1 MAMLCAQKC
10 LLCGL
15 RSQILQQRSLSVY
28 TSVYRMNEDDIKGK
42 LQKLPGGSID
52 LQKDQNGI
60 ATLIINHPERMNA
73 FSGTMML
80 DFRDRVEELEH
91 WTNGKG
97 LILRGADSTFCSG
110 SDLRAV
116 KAISNPEDGLRMCMF
131 MQNTLTRL
139 LRLPLISVALVQG
152 KALGGGAEVTTACDF
167 RLMTSGSEI
176 RFVHKHMELVPGWGG
191 ATRLIKLI
199 GYRNAL
205 KLLSSAQRVDPAI
218 GLKIGLVDEILAG
231 SDEESCLEEAQNW
244 LNQYIK
250 GSSQVIR
257 AIKNVVVS
265 GRELSQEESLK
276 NEKSIFGTL
285 WGSPANLKALA
296 QGIKHK

>member
-1 MAMLCAQKC
+1 MAMLCIYKC
-10 LLCGL
+10 TLCSL
-15 RSQILQQRSLSVY
+15 RNQILQQRSLSTY
-28 TSVYRMNEDDIKGK
+28 TSVYRVNEDDIKGK
-42 LQKLPGGSID
+42 LEQLRGGSVD

-97 LILRGADSTFCSG
+97 LILRGANNTFCSG

-116 KAISNPEDGLRMCMF
+116 KAILNPEDGLKMCMF

-152 KALGGGAEVTTACDF
+152 KALGGGAEVATACDF

-176 RFVHKHMELVPGWGG
+176 RFVHKLMGLVPGWGG

-205 KLLSSAQRVDPAI
+205 KLLTSAQHVDPAM
-218 GLKIGLVDEILAG
+218 GLNIGLVDEILVS
-231 SDEESCLEEAQNW
+231 SDEESSLKEAHNW

-276 NEKSIFGTL
+276 NEKIIFGTL

>member
-1 MAMLCAQKC
+1 MFCIHKC
-10 LLCGL
+10 LPCGL
-15 RSQILQQRSLSVY
+15 RNQVLQRRSLSVY
-28 TSVYRMNEDDIKGK
+28 TSVYRMNEDDIKAK
-42 LQKLPGGSID
+42 LQQLRGGSID
-52 LQKDQNGI
+52 LQKDQNGV
-60 ATLIINHPERMNA
+60 ATLMINHPERKNA

-80 DFRDRVEELEH
+80 DLRDRVEELEH

-97 LILRGADSTFCSG
+97 LILRGADNTFCSG
-110 SDLRAV
+110 SDLNAV
-116 KAISNPEDGLRMCMF
+116 KAMSNPEDGLRICMF

-139 LRLPLISVALVQG
+139 LRLPLVSVALVQG

-176 RFVHKHMELVPGWGG
+176 RFVHKHMGLTPGWGG

-205 KLLSSAQRVDPAI
+205 KLLSNAQPVDPAT
-218 GLKIGLVDEILAG
+218 GLKIGLADELLTSTDG
-231 SDEESCLEEAQNW
+231 DSCLEEAENW
-244 LNQYIK
+244 LNQYTN

-265 GRELSQEESLK
+265 GRELSQDESLK

-296 QGIKHK
+296 QKIKRN

>member
-1 MAMLCAQKC
+1 MVMLCIYKC
-10 LLCGL
+10 VLCTMRKQL
-15 RSQILQQRSLSVY
+15 LQQSRLSTY
-28 TSVYRMNEDDIKGK
+28 SSVYRVNEGDIKGK
-42 LQKLPGGSID
+42 LEQLHGGSID
-52 LQKDQNGI
+52 LRKDQNGI
-60 ATLIINHPERMNA
+60 ATMTINHPERMNA

-80 DFRDRVEELEH
+80 DFRDKVEELEH

-97 LILRGADSTFCSG
+97 LILRGANNTFCSG

-116 KAISNPEDGLRMCMF
+116 KAILNPEC
-131 MQNTLTRL
+131 
-139 LRLPLISVALVQG
+139 RLPLISIALVQG
-152 KALGGGAEVTTACDF
+152 KALGGGAEVATACDF

-176 RFVHKHMELVPGWGG
+176 RFVHKLVGLVPGWGG

-205 KLLSSAQRVDPAI
+205 KLLSSAQRVDPAMGLNI
-218 GLKIGLVDEILAG
+218 GLIDEILVSSNEEG
-231 SDEESCLEEAQNW
+231 SLQEAHNW
-244 LNQYIK
+244 LNQYVR

-276 NEKSIFGTL
+276 NEKIIFGTL
-285 WGSPANLKALA
+285 WGSPGNLKALA
-296 QGIKHK
+296 QGIKYK

>member
-1 MAMLCAQKC
+1 MLRVYKC
-10 LLCGL
+10 VL
-15 RSQILQQRSLSVY
+15 RSLRNRILPQRSLSTY
-28 TSVYRMNEDDIKGK
+28 TSVYRVNEDDIKEK
-42 LQKLPGGSID
+42 LEQLHGGSID

-60 ATLIINHPERMNA
+60 ATMIINNPERMNA

-80 DFRDRVEELEH
+80 DFRDKVEELEH
-91 WTNGKG
+91 WTDGKG
-97 LILRGADSTFCSG
+97 LILRGANNTFCSG

-116 KAISNPEDGLRMCMF
+116 KAILNPEDGLKMCMF

-152 KALGGGAEVTTACDF
+152 RALGGGAEVTTACDF
-167 RLMTSGSEI
+167 RLMTSGSDI
-176 RFVHKHMELVPGWGG
+176 CFIHKLMGLVPGWGG

-205 KLLSSAQRVDPAI
+205 KLLSSAQHVEPATA
-218 GLKIGLVDEILAG
+218 LNIGLVDEILVS
-231 SDEESCLEEAQNW
+231 SDEESSLKEAQNW

-276 NEKSIFGTL
+276 NEKIIFGTL

-296 QGIKHK
+296 QRTKHK

>member
-1 MAMLCAQKC
+1 MAMLHIHKC

-15 RSQILQQRSLSVY
+15 RSQVLQQRGLSVY
-28 TSVYRMNEDDIKGK
+28 TSVYRMNEDDIKEK
-42 LQKLPGGSID
+42 LQQFPGGSID

-80 DFRDRVEELEH
+80 DFRERVEELEY

-97 LILRGADSTFCSG
+97 LILRGADNTFCSG
-110 SDLRAV
+110 SDLKAV
-116 KAISNPEDGLRMCMF
+116 KAMSNPEDGLRMCMF

-152 KALGGGAEVTTACDF
+152 KALGGGAEVATACDF

-176 RFVHKHMELVPGWGG
+176 RFVHKLMGLVPGWGG

-205 KLLSSAQRVDPAI
+205 KLLSSAQQVDPAT
-218 GLKIGLVDEILAG
+218 GLKIGLIDEILAS
-231 SDEESCLEEAQNW
+231 SDEDSCLEEAENW

-257 AIKNVVVS
+257 AIKNVVS

-296 QGIKHK
+296 QKIKHK

>member
-1 MAMLCAQKC
+1 MAMFCIHKC

-15 RSQILQQRSLSVY
+15 RSQILQQRSMSVY
-28 TSVYRMNEDDIKGK
+28 SSVYRMNEDDIKGK
-42 LQKLPGGSID
+42 LQQLPGGSID

-60 ATLIINHPERMNA
+60 ATLVINHPERMNA

-97 LILRGADSTFCSG
+97 LILRGADNTFCSG

-131 MQNTLTRL
+131 MQNTMTRL

-152 KALGGGAEVTTACDF
+152 KALGGGAEVATACDF
-167 RLMTSGSEI
+167 RLVTSGSEI
-176 RFVHKHMELVPGWGG
+176 RFVHKLMGLVPGWGG

-205 KLLSSAQRVDPAI
+205 KLLSSAQHVDPET
-218 GLKIGLVDEILAG
+218 GLKIGLVDEILAS
-231 SDEESCLEEAQNW
+231 SDQDSCLEEAQNW
-244 LNQYIK
+244 LNQYVK
-250 GSSQVIR
+250 GSSQVVR

-285 WGSPANLKALA
+285 WGSPANLKALT

>member
-1 MAMLCAQKC
+1 MSRTKGEETTMGS
-10 LLCGL
+10 LLLWRHNDPLDPGFQSAERSRAERSISARVPPGL
-15 RSQILQQRSLSVY
+15 TLSAEAAAALQIQILKLRKEIRTNVVSAL
-28 TSVYRMNEDDIKGK
+28 NEG
-42 LQKLPGGSID
+42 
-52 LQKDQNGI
+52 GI
-60 ATLIINHPERMNA
+60 AVN
-73 FSGTMML
+73 GTSTG
-80 DFRDRVEELEH
+80 RSV
-91 WTNGKG
+91 
-97 LILRGADSTFCSG
+97 DSLNLST
-110 SDLRAV
+110 
-116 KAISNPEDGLRMCMF
+116 KDGLRICMF

-139 LRLPLISVALVQG
+139 LRLPLVSVALVQG

-176 RFVHKHMELVPGWGG
+176 RFVHKHMGLTPGWGG

-205 KLLSSAQRVDPAI
+205 KLLSSAQPVDPAT
-218 GLKIGLVDEILAG
+218 GLKIGLADELLTSTDG
-231 SDEESCLEEAQNW
+231 DSCLEEVENW
-244 LNQYIK
+244 LNQYTN

-296 QGIKHK
+296 QKIKRN

>member
-1 MAMLCAQKC
+1 MAMFCIHKC
-10 LLCGL
+10 LKCGL
-15 RSQILQQRSLSVY
+15 RNQTLKQRGLSVY
-28 TSVYRMNEDDIKGK
+28 TSVYRVNEDDIKEK
-42 LQKLPGGSID
+42 LQQHPGGSID

-60 ATLIINHPERMNA
+60 ANLIINNPERKNA

-97 LILRGADSTFCSG
+97 LIVRGAENTFCSG

-116 KAISNPEDGLRMCMF
+116 KAMSNPEDGLRICMF

-152 KALGGGAEVTTACDF
+152 KALGGGAELTTACDF

-176 RFVHKHMELVPGWGG
+176 RFVHKHMGLVPGWGG

-205 KLLSSAQRVDPAI
+205 KLLSSAQHVNPAT
-218 GLKIGLVDEILAG
+218 GLKIGLVDEIL
-231 SDEESCLEEAQNW
+231 SSTDEDSCLEEAENW
-244 LNQYIK
+244 LNQYTG

-285 WGSPANLKALA
+285 WGSHANLKALD
-296 QGIKHK
+296 QNIKHN

>member
-1 MAMLCAQKC
+1 MVMLCIYKC
-10 LLCGL
+10 VLCTMRKQL
-15 RSQILQQRSLSVY
+15 LQQSRLSTY
-28 TSVYRMNEDDIKGK
+28 SSVYRVNEGDIKGK
-42 LQKLPGGSID
+42 LEQLHGGSID
-52 LQKDQNGI
+52 LRKDQNGI
-60 ATLIINHPERMNA
+60 ATMTINHPERMNA

-80 DFRDRVEELEH
+80 DFRDKVEELEH

-97 LILRGADSTFCSG
+97 LILRGANNTFCSG

-116 KAISNPEDGLRMCMF
+116 KAILNPEDGLKMCMF

-139 LRLPLISVALVQG
+139 LRLPLISIALVQG
-152 KALGGGAEVTTACDF
+152 KALGGGAEVATACDF

-176 RFVHKHMELVPGWGG
+176 RFVHKLVGLVPGWGG

-205 KLLSSAQRVDPAI
+205 KLLSSAQRVDPAMGLNI
-218 GLKIGLVDEILAG
+218 GLIDEILVSSNEEG
-231 SDEESCLEEAQNW
+231 SLQEAHNW
-244 LNQYIK
+244 LNQYVR

-276 NEKSIFGTL
+276 NEKIIFGTL
-285 WGSPANLKALA
+285 WGSPGNLKALA
-296 QGIKHK
+296 QGIKYK

>member
-73 FSGTMML
+73 FSGWIE
-80 DFRDRVEELEH
+80 DVHVYAEH
-91 WTNGKG
+91 P
-97 LILRGADSTFCSG
+97 DETFEC
-110 SDLRAV
+110 
-116 KAISNPEDGLRMCMF
+116 
-131 MQNTLTRL
+131 
-139 LRLPLISVALVQG
+139 RLPLISVALVQG

>member
-1 MAMLCAQKC
+1 MAMLCIYKC
-10 LLCGL
+10 TLCSL
-15 RSQILQQRSLSVY
+15 RNQILQQRSLSTY
-28 TSVYRMNEDDIKGK
+28 TSVYRVNEDDIKGK
-42 LQKLPGGSID
+42 LEQLRGGSVD

-73 FSGTMML
+73 FSG
-80 DFRDRVEELEH
+80 
-91 WTNGKG
+91 W
-97 LILRGADSTFCSG
+97 I
-110 SDLRAV
+110 
-116 KAISNPEDGLRMCMF
+116 EDVHVHAEYFDKTTEC
-131 MQNTLTRL
+131 
-139 LRLPLISVALVQG
+139 RLPLISVALVQG
-152 KALGGGAEVTTACDF
+152 KALGGGAEVATACDF

-176 RFVHKHMELVPGWGG
+176 RFVHKLMGLVPGWGG

-205 KLLSSAQRVDPAI
+205 KLLTSAQHVDPAM
-218 GLKIGLVDEILAG
+218 GLNIGLVDEILVS
-231 SDEESCLEEAQNW
+231 SDEESSLKEAHNW

-276 NEKSIFGTL
+276 NEKIIFGTL

>member
-1 MAMLCAQKC
+1 MA
-10 LLCGL
+10 LLCIYKCALCSL
-15 RSQILQQRSLSVY
+15 RNQILLQRSLSTY
-28 TSVYRMNEDDIKGK
+28 TSVYRVNEDDIKGK
-42 LQKLPGGSID
+42 LEQLRGGSVD

-60 ATLIINHPERMNA
+60 ATLIINHPDRMNA

-80 DFRDRVEELEH
+80 EFRDRVEELEH

-97 LILRGADSTFCSG
+97 LILRGANNTFCSG

-116 KAISNPEDGLRMCMF
+116 KAILNPEDGLNVCMF

-167 RLMTSGSEI
+167 RLMTPGSEI
-176 RFVHKHMELVPGWGG
+176 RFVHKLMGLVPGWGG

-205 KLLSSAQRVDPAI
+205 KLLSSAQHVDPETAQS
-218 GLKIGLVDEILAG
+218 IGLVDEILE
-231 SDEESCLEEAQNW
+231 SPDEENSLKEAHSW
-244 LNQYIK
+244 LNEYVK
-250 GSSQVIR
+250 GSSQVVR
-257 AIKNVVVS
+257 AIKNVVAS
-265 GRELSQEESLK
+265 GRELSQEESLR
-276 NEKSIFGTL
+276 NEKIIFGTL
-285 WGSPANLKALA
+285 WGSPVNLKALA

>member
-1 MAMLCAQKC
+1 MAMFCIHKC
-10 LLCGL
+10 LKCGL
-15 RSQILQQRSLSVY
+15 RNQILQQRGLSVY
-28 TSVYRMNEDDIKGK
+28 TSVYRVNEDDIKEK
-42 LQKLPGGSID
+42 LQQLPGGSID

-60 ATLIINHPERMNA
+60 ATLIINNPERKNA

-97 LILRGADSTFCSG
+97 LIMRGAENTFCSG
-110 SDLRAV
+110 SDLSAV
-116 KAISNPEDGLRMCMF
+116 KAMSNPEDGLSICMF

-167 RLMTSGSEI
+167 RLTTSGSEI
-176 RFVHKHMELVPGWGG
+176 RFVHKLMGLVPGWGG

-205 KLLSSAQRVDPAI
+205 KLLSSAQPVNPAT
-218 GLKIGLVDEILAG
+218 GLKIGLVDEILTSTDEAG
-231 SDEESCLEEAQNW
+231 CLEEAENW
-244 LNQYIK
+244 LNQYTN
-250 GSSQVIR
+250 GSSQIIR

-296 QGIKHK
+296 QNIKHN

>member
-1 MAMLCAQKC
+1 MAMFFIHKC

-15 RSQILQQRSLSVY
+15 RSQILQQRGLSVY
-28 TSVYRMNEDDIKGK
+28 TSVYRMNEDDIKQK
-42 LQKLPGGSID
+42 LQQFSGGSID

-60 ATLIINHPERMNA
+60 ATLIINHPERKNA
-73 FSGTMML
+73 FSGTMMIDL
-80 DFRDRVEELEH
+80 RDSVEELEN

-97 LILRGADSTFCSG
+97 LIIRGADNTFCSG

-116 KAISNPEDGLRMCMF
+116 KAMLNPEDGLRICMF

-167 RLMTSGSEI
+167 RIMTTGSEI
-176 RFVHKHMELVPGWGG
+176 RFVHKHMGLVPGWGG

-205 KLLSSAQRVDPAI
+205 KLLSSTQHVDPAT
-218 GLKIGLVDEILAG
+218 GLKIGLVDEILTSTDG
-231 SDEESCLEEAQNW
+231 DSCLEEAENW
-244 LNQYIK
+244 LNQYTN

-296 QGIKHK
+296 QKVKHN